1 MSETFQIT
9 FVKGHPAIN
18 VDGNIFIVDTGSP
31 ATFGRQE
38 TITLCGRDF
47 NADMENNVF
56 GVNMEEISKLLGTHI
71 DGFIGGDT
79 FRQLAAL
86 EFDYPN
92 NTITFHDVLPDMV
105 HGSQTDFE
113 MCRNYVSINLLINGQ
128 THRVFFDCGAPI
140 AYLNPEILPNRK
152 PDGVRNDVSPFGG
165 AFESPVFLMETQ
177 FAGRTFESVYGP
189 IPETHRTLVI
199 GFGHDGIVGKNIL
212 DLGKVFL
219 CYEQQKMYLL

>member
-1 MSETFQIT
+1 MSDTFQIT
-9 FVKGHPAIN
+9 FVKGHPTIN

-47 NADMENNVF
+47 NAGMGNN
-56 GVNMEEISKLLGTHI
+56 ISGMTMDGISNLLGTHI

-79 FRQLAAL
+79 FRQLVAL

-92 NTITFHDVLPDMV
+92 NTITFHDVLPDMAD
-105 HGSQTDFE
+105 SLQTDFE
-113 MCRNYVSINLLINGQ
+113 MCGNHVSINLLINGQ
-128 THRVFFDCGAPI
+128 TRRVFFDCGAPI

-152 PDGVRNDVSPFGG
+152 PDGVRNDVSPSGG
-165 AFESPVFLMETQ
+165 AFESPVFSMETQ
-177 FAGRTFESVYGP
+177 FAGRTFVAEYGP
-189 IPETHRTLVI
+189 LPETHQTYVASK
-199 GFGHDGIVGKNIL
+199 GHDGVVGKNIL